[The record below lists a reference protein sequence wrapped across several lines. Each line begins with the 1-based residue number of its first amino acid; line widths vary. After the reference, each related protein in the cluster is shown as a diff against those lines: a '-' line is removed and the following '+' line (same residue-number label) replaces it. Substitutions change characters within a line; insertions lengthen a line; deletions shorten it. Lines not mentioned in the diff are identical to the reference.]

1 MGLRVPK
8 KQSIIRPPSH
18 CTSCGERLKAIDLI
32 PVFSYLFLGGKCR
45 YCRATVSPLY
55 PLIELVTACLFAV
68 APFIAHSFNELLMS
82 WALISLLMI
91 IFVSDLTYMLIPDR
105 VLAVFAV
112 LFLILKF
119 GTLPLVEWGGL
130 FVGAAV
136 GFAVPFFVAVV
147 SRGNMGGGDIK
158 LFTLL
163 GFVLGAKGVLV
174 AFFLSTLYG
183 SLIGGIGL
191 LSGKLKRGKPVPF
204 GPFIVFGTLTA
215 YFFGD
220 ALLNW
225 YFHLYK

>member
-1 MGLRVPK
+1 VGLRVPK

-18 CTSCGERLKAIDLI
+18 CTSCGERLKAVDLI
-32 PVFSYLFLGGKCR
+32 PVFSYLFLKGKCR

-55 PLIELVTACLFAV
+55 PLIELITACLFAV
-68 APFIAHSFNELLMS
+68 APLTTHSFSELLIS
-82 WALISLLMI
+82 WALISLFMI
-91 IFVSDLTYMLIPDR
+91 IFVSDVTYMLIPDR

-112 LFLILKF
+112 LFLILKLWTVPF
-119 GTLPLVEWGGL
+119 GEWGGL

-158 LFTLL
+158 LFALL
-163 GFVLGAKGVLV
+163 GFVLGWKGVLV

-191 LSGKLKRGKPVPF
+191 LIGKFKRGKPVPF

-225 YFHLYK
+225 YLHLY